1 MELPIKSLKT
11 FKVKKKC
18 AKNPVFSQTLSPRT
32 LKIAKKLP
40 FKESKF
46 PVPCSIQEDFLLET
60 EENPLNFLSNASP
73 HPEYEVVNDK
83 PRSLSPTD
91 IVGPVNRLNIK
102 PPIGQVPKSILKH
115 QLTLRKNVPKPP
127 TPTLEQKIQERRDK
141 FKEDFEKKVTKMD
154 LVPDKTFNRQV
165 NSLEN
170 FQKQVRY
177 WNNLENAFVDRLQK
191 NPDELVMNSQR
202 IYNAK
207 QREVDIIDRLHKT
220 NEIPERGYWK
230 ESLRNETEAEKFYKH
245 TSPEVIRKENLRD
258 KYKTELL
265 HYTKTSN
272 FARRQLKVSDYFQQK
287 LKMYDRNTEEI
298 LNYIDGDELIVYGT
312 NKILLET
319 DAVKRVGVKN
329 VVLPPLELFS
339 EQIIEKN
346 YEARVFPVKT

>member
-18 AKNPVFSQTLSPRT
+18 AQDPVFSQTLSPKT

-40 FKESKF
+40 FNESKF
-46 PVPCSIQEDFLLET
+46 PIPNSIQEDFLLES
-60 EENPLNFLSNASP
+60 EANPLKFFSSASP
-73 HPEYEVVNDK
+73 HPDYELVNGK

-91 IVGPVNRLNIK
+91 IVGPVNRFQIK

-127 TPTLEQKIQERRDK
+127 TPTLEQKIQERNEK
-141 FKEDFEKKVTKMD
+141 FKEDYERKVNQMD
-154 LVPDKTFNRQV
+154 FVPDKTFYRQT

-170 FQKQVRY
+170 FKKQVEY
-177 WNNLENAFVDRLQK
+177 WNHLENNFVDRLHK
-191 NPDELVMNSQR
+191 HPEELVLNSPR

-245 TSPEVIRKENLRD
+245 TSPEIVRNTNLRD

-312 NKILLET
+312 NKISLEK

-339 EQIIEKN
+339 EQIIEKK
-346 YEARVFPVKT
+346 YESRVLPVKT